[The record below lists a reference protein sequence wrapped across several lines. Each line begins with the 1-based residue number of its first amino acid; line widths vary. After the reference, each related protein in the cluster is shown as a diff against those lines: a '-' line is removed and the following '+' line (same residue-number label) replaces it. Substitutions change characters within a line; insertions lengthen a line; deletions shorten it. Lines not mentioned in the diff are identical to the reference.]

1 MFRSMFWKSIKNRS
15 SLKTKARRD
24 PGFFHG
30 SFTHRGLSRFD
41 RSRMALNVLSGVM
54 IFLDNSSMATAFARH
69 SALYCSNSCVFM
81 GEIYKNHS
89 IILYI
94 SI

>member
-1 MFRSMFWKSIKNRS
+1 MFRSMIWKSIKNRS

-41 RSRMALNVLSGVM
+41 RSYVYSQSPEYSVPKMGSLR
-54 IFLDNSSMATAFARH
+54 NSLGCITCRVVPSPAW
-69 SALYCSNSCVFM
+69 V
-81 GEIYKNHS
+81 I
-89 IILYI
+89 
-94 SI
+94 